1 MRAREEGKD
10 GRSGGGAVETCT
22 GGEGE
27 ALWPLRGSRLRLR
40 AGVPTTLLDTPDSD
54 APGAQAERFAG
65 SARRAECVVETPSLL
80 LGHLQ
85 TWFLCRFFKGEDTT
99 KHMST
104 LIVRARSSQ

>member
-1 MRAREEGKD
+1 MRAREDGKD
-10 GRSGGGAVETCT
+10 GRSGGGFQTCT

-27 ALWPLRGSRLRLR
+27 ALWPFRGSRLRLR
-40 AGVPTTLLDTPDSD
+40 AGVPTIPLDKPD
-54 APGAQAERFAG
+54 AATPGAQAERFAG

-85 TWFLCRFFKGEDTT
+85 TWFLFRFFKGEDTT
-99 KHMST
+99 QHMST